1 MKRANTTSEN
11 SISINNKSNL
21 SVEGVVVAISN
32 MTHKQNQRTTSFW
45 TALLCQSDQ
54 NIIRITKYLSCK
66 RKCALHE
73 KLVEFYNK
81 QDACQLNKLKF
92 NTDDSYT
99 ATTETTVVAKQTS
112 IKPTCLEVIPLDQI
126 ESKCDGEYGSFL
138 AKILEIGSDESVVFN
153 NAKKRVLKLKR
164 AILVADKTSS
174 ICMNIWQDQFDLIKQ
189 NSSYKIKLAKVK
201 LFNNELSITT
211 ISSTTFEEI
220 NDIGNVQSSEIVELD
235 HDINITGNIVSIG
248 LIEQKPICS
257 KCFSKEVETTE
268 KSVKC
273 KQCKTRYITKNDVQD
288 NRLKL
293 TMNTPDDEPVE
304 LIIEK
309 EKIKEL
315 LEQSNYDY
323 LSQQDPLENESVL
336 LTLSSINLSITYNS
350 KNKNIINI
358 ATYDTRS

>member
-1 MKRANTTSEN
+1 MKRANTTNEN
-11 SISINNKSNL
+11 SISINNKCNL

-66 RKCALHE
+66 RKCTLHE

-81 QDACQLNKLKF
+81 QDGCQFNKLKF

-99 ATTETTVVAKQTS
+99 ATAETTVAAKQLS
-112 IKPTCLEVIPLDQI
+112 MKPTCLEVIPLDQI
-126 ESKCDGEYGSFL
+126 GSKCDGEYVSFL
-138 AKILEIGSDESVVFN
+138 AKILEIGSDESVVFS
-153 NAKKRVLKLKR
+153 NAEKQVLKLKR
-164 AILVADKTSS
+164 AILVAAKTCS
-174 ICMNIWQDQFDLIKQ
+174 ISMNIWQDQFDLIKQ

-201 LFNNELSITT
+201 FFNNELSITT
-211 ISSTTFEEI
+211 ITSTTFEEI
-220 NDIGNVQSSEIVELD
+220 NDMGDMQSSEIVELD
-235 HDINITGNIVSIG
+235 HDIHITSNIVSIG

-257 KCFSKEVETTE
+257 KCFSKEVEATE
-268 KSVKC
+268 RSVKR
-273 KQCKTRYITKNDVQD
+273 KRCKTRCITKNDVQD

-293 TMNTPDDEPVE
+293 TMNTSDDEPVE

-315 LEQSNYDY
+315 LEQSIYNH
-323 LSQQDPLENESVL
+323 LSQEDPLENESVL

-358 ATYDTRS
+358 EIYDTQH